1 MWRPR
6 VYYRGFEKH
15 RKWGERR
22 RVGCLPAASW
32 IHLPPLF
39 AVSWKSTSIIQF
51 HREYTHNRHI
61 NVTYKQGI
69 GDVTNKKVLI
79 FFSSFLFFEMFFA
92 RTIRMENLPLSM
104 FLQFDPLTRWIFIQ
118 SIILI
123 LKIKKKF
130 QAFSRIHL
138 VSLTRSSL
146 REINFRDFS
155 SKPRLEAITYRSC
168 FQSRLQGEVGRGGRV
183 DGRKE
188 RNNVDFW
195 HGSAS
200 R

>member
-92 RTIRMENLPLSM
+92 RTIRMENLPLSIDVFTIWSFNPM
-104 FLQFDPLTRWIFIQ
+104 NIYPIDY
-118 SIILI
+118 
-123 LKIKKKF
+123 
-130 QAFSRIHL
+130 
-138 VSLTRSSL
+138 
-146 REINFRDFS
+146 INFENQKKIPTENRLSLSDPVIVTRNQF
-155 SKPRLEAITYRSC
+155 PWLFLEATARGYYISIVFPVAFARRS
-168 FQSRLQGEVGRGGRV
+168 GEGGTGRWTKR
-183 DGRKE
+183 E
-188 RNNVDFW
+188 E
-195 HGSAS
+195 
-200 R
+200 

>member
-130 QAFSRIHL
+130 QPSFL
-138 VSLTRSSL
+138 ENTLSLSDPVIVTRNQFPWL
-146 REINFRDFS
+146 F
-155 SKPRLEAITYRSC
+155 LEATARGYYISIVFPVAFARRS
-168 FQSRLQGEVGRGGRV
+168 GEGGTGRWTKR
-183 DGRKE
+183 E
-188 RNNVDFW
+188 E
-195 HGSAS
+195 
-200 R
+200 